1 MEKHPLS
8 LERKPGLEHVIQ
20 TWKSLYGSLSACF
33 GCSTSTNFSGDL
45 CKLINRWLDE
55 NIGMLESGTDLN
67 LMCNDIDL
75 SALHL
80 SGNFLICILEQI
92 QTSELVSETNRSK
105 SECDNKI
112 LYSIKNCLTF
122 ASK

>member
-1 MEKHPLS
+1 M
-8 LERKPGLEHVIQ
+8 
-20 TWKSLYGSLSACF
+20 GSLSTTFEATQVLVF
-33 GCSTSTNFSGDL
+33 FKNFVSVCSY
-45 CKLINRWLDE
+45 DE
-55 NIGMLESGTDLN
+55 NIGMLETGTDLK
-67 LMCNDIDL
+67 LTCNDIDL

-92 QTSELVSETNRSK
+92 QTSELVSETNRSI

-122 ASK
+122 AFK